1 MKQIR
6 VLAQYY
12 VDLMV
17 KLGLV
22 RFSILLALALVLLA
36 MVVQLAVTMLLRG
49 QVDSID
55 VVRSVFFGLLI
66 TPGAVYFLS
75 VGVEQLE
82 EARQRLSKLVNKLEE
97 MRHRDLQLNQQLKDN
112 ITQLNQEIADRVK
125 AEEARLQVLDTLQH
139 EIDQRELAQVELEQQ
154 SALLRS
160 FLDSSPDL
168 VYYRNENG

>member
-22 RFSILLALALVLLA
+22 RFSILLASALVLLA
-36 MVVQLAVTMLLRG
+36 MVVQMAVTMLLRG

-66 TPGAVYFLS
+66 TPGPSIFCRWWWSSWRSRA
-75 VGVEQLE
+75 
-82 EARQRLSKLVNKLEE
+82 
-97 MRHRDLQLNQQLKDN
+97 
-112 ITQLNQEIADRVK
+112 
-125 AEEARLQVLDTLQH
+125 
-139 EIDQRELAQVELEQQ
+139 
-154 SALLRS
+154 SA
-160 FLDSSPDL
+160 
-168 VYYRNENG
+168 

>member
-22 RFSILLALALVLLA
+22 RFSLLLASALVVLA
-36 MVVQLAVTMLLRG
+36 MIVQMAVTMLLRG

-55 VVRSVFFGLLI
+55 VVRSIFFGLLI
-66 TPGAVYFLS
+66 TPWAVYFLS
-75 VGVEQLE
+75 VVVEQLE
-82 EARQRLSKLVNKLEE
+82 ESRQRLSRLVDKLEE
-97 MRHRDLQLNQQLKDN
+97 MRHRDLTLNQQLKDN
-112 ITQLNQEIADRVK
+112 ITQLNQEIADRIK
-125 AEEARLQVLDTLQH
+125 AEEARLAVVDKLKLEMH
-139 EIDQRELAQVELEQQ
+139 HREQAQIELSQQ

-160 FLDSSPDL
+160 FPRCLAGFGLLP
-168 VYYRNENG
+168 